1 MPPQHMYFF
10 SNLQYFIVGT
20 LDSQGRPWASIL
32 TGNAGFIRAV
42 SRNHLAMVTDIS
54 EGDPLL
60 ETLNDGWTVDEG
72 ERLIAGLGIDLTN
85 RRRNKGM
92 FIVRGGLIVVAGR
105 VGRDMLLV
113 DGRELQMII
122 STDESLGNCPK
133 VYLRGKLTVV
143 YHSEGYKV
151 FEKGGD
157 CQVSGST
164 DDEWESSHGG
174 A

>member
-10 SNLQYFIVGT
+10 SNLQYFIIGT

-32 TGNAGFIRAV
+32 TGDPGFIRAV

-60 ETLNDGWTVDEG
+60 ETLREGWTVDEG
-72 ERLIAGLGIDLTN
+72 GRLIAGLGIDLTN

-92 FIVRGGLIVVAGR
+92 FIVRGFIVVAGR
-105 VGRDMLLV
+105 VGKDMLLV

-133 VYLRGKLTVV
+133 V
-143 YHSEGYKV
+143 
-151 FEKGGD
+151 
-157 CQVSGST
+157 
-164 DDEWESSHGG
+164 
-174 A
+174 